1 MNTQR
6 AVDEIDELYVR
17 FCEFQHCT
25 MEAEKRHVPMIASAY
40 MNICRNS
47 YMSVEELRRVEGNYY
62 HYMPYLSRPGYY
74 AYHPVT
80 KILEDHITSSTKTG
94 TEERKLL
101 VEKRDYTFRLTPL
114 MCAVHGLVN
123 LDGENNAGGGFKHD
137 YNSCFRKILFPLIF
151 TNRTWNV

>member
-1 MNTQR
+1 
-6 AVDEIDELYVR
+6 
-17 FCEFQHCT
+17 
-25 MEAEKRHVPMIASAY
+25 MIVSAY

-47 YMSVEELRRVEGNYY
+47 YMSVEKLRRVEGNYY

-114 MCAVHGLVN
+114 MCAVLGLVN

-151 TNRTWNV
+151 TNRT

>member
-17 FCEFQHCT
+17 FCEFLHCT

-74 AYHPVT
+74 AYHPC
-80 KILEDHITSSTKTG
+80 
-94 TEERKLL
+94 
-101 VEKRDYTFRLTPL
+101 Y
-114 MCAVHGLVN
+114 
-123 LDGENNAGGGFKHD
+123 
-137 YNSCFRKILFPLIF
+137 
-151 TNRTWNV
+151 